1 MTGTRTG
8 GSAKSVPV
16 GGGEYAGRGRLSSVN
31 WDSGRLPVRVSNSSL
46 LLPAVALAA
55 GLMNEVRRVADVLV
69 VFLSVYGQDDT
80 VAKALDMGATDCLVK
95 SFSPTVLAA
104 RIRAVLR
111 RRLGSFAGEPPAS
124 CQEASCVNKP

>member
-16 GGGEYAGRGRLSSVN
+16 RRQL
-31 WDSGRLPVRVSNSSL
+31 DFRRLPLRVSNSSL
-46 LLPAVALAA
+46 LPSAVALAA
-55 GLMNEVRRVADVLV
+55 VLMNEVHRVADVPV

-104 RIRAVLR
+104 RIRAALR
-111 RRLGSFAGEPPAS
+111 RRLGSFAGEPPAP
-124 CQEASCVNKP
+124 CQEASCVNKPREKSPVGVDRAS